1 MSYGWE
7 RPKIVESVH
16 PEETTLSMMMGQFHV
31 RIQKNELNV
40 PSDVPSHVPSNVPSR
55 VPSNVP
61 SFSLD
66 ISRVSLCLSLAF
78 PTMKDVDYTKALN
91 VILALYEGNMSMQA
105 IMSLVGDSNR
115 SRVRKNVVA
124 PLIKEGLIAP
134 TVSDKQTSPEQTYQ
148 LTELSQSLLKTPDY
162 ITDPQSLNA
171 K

>member
-1 MSYGWE
+1 
-7 RPKIVESVH
+7 
-16 PEETTLSMMMGQFHV
+16 
-31 RIQKNELNV
+31 
-40 PSDVPSHVPSNVPSR
+40 
-55 VPSNVP
+55 
-61 SFSLD
+61 
-66 ISRVSLCLSLAF
+66 
-78 PTMKDVDYTKALN
+78 MKDAVHCKALN

-134 TVSDKQTSPEQTYQ
+134 TVSDKHTSPEQTYQ

-162 ITDPQSLNA
+162 ITDPQSLNP